1 MTFPGRDMRQGT
13 FTAGTLSDATTI
25 PTTVKVNCGF
35 VPTRV
40 ELINMTLLNTTMA
53 GGPPVVNPGAN
64 YLTFRATWM
73 EQFAS
78 SVTPFTMLEALT
90 PSAATISLGR
100 VLTNGISAYHGQVTP
115 PTSSQNELVLG
126 PTISGTNTNTNGTF
140 TITST
145 ATLFPGAT
153 VLITRNSVNKQL
165 GGMYFTIDTVASST
179 TFTIANASWL
189 AAGSFTSGAETFKVQ
204 LVSVPPYYYPSLA
217 TVVAISAANPAVVTT
232 SVSTGFTVG
241 QVVRLRVPTVFGMTQ
256 ANNITGIIS
265 AVSKN
270 QITLG
275 GTTGAF
281 SLNNSIDT
289 SAFTAFTWPLA
300 AGVPFNYATVTPV
313 GSGPQQVPDAPA
325 VAFYN
330 SDTLLDATQNISFD
344 GFVVG
349 SGILNTASTT
359 VFGVTAGDVFAW
371 TAWRADE

>member
-13 FTAGTLSDATTI
+13 FTAGTTGSSGTI
-25 PTTVKVNCGF
+25 PSTVTVNCGF

-78 SVTPFTMLEALT
+78 SVTPFTMVEALT

-100 VLTNGISAYHGQVTP
+100 VTTNGITPYIGQVTP
-115 PTSSQNELVLG
+115 ATLNQNSLVLG
-126 PTISGTNTNTNGTF
+126 PTISGSNTNTNGTF

-145 ATLFPGAT
+145 ATLYPGAT
-153 VLITRNSVNKQL
+153 VLMTKNSVNKQL
-165 GGMYFTIDTVASST
+165 GGMYFTVDTVASST
-179 TFTIANASWL
+179 TFTIANPSWL

-204 LVSVPPYYYPSLA
+204 LVTVPPYYYPALA
-217 TVVAISAANPAVVTT
+217 TVVNISAANPAVVTT
-232 SVSTGFTVG
+232 SVSMGLTVG
-241 QVVRLRVPTVFGMTQ
+241 QAVRIRVPNVFGMTQ
-256 ANNITGIIS
+256 MNNLVGIVS

-281 SLNNSIDT
+281 SLNNGIDS
-289 SAFTAFTWPLA
+289 SAFTAFAWPTA
-300 AGVPFNYATVTPV
+300 TGVPFTYSTVTPF
-313 GSGPQQVPDAPA
+313 GSGPTLETAGY
-325 VAFYN
+325 YN
-330 SDTLLDATQNISFD
+330 TDSLSDATQNVSFN

-349 SGILNTASTT
+349 ASILNTASST